1 MTMLLVRVK
10 SLKVYLLPDYPTSEY
25 PTPILLRL
33 PNWGTLNYP
42 TVSQFGVEGGLDGVG
57 GVAHAGV
64 HPQALSV
71 LAQVRS
77 TNPLNISW
85 RSSSGLHP

>member
-1 MTMLLVRVK
+1 MSQVTQGVLA
-10 SLKVYLLPDYPTSEY
+10 PDHPE
-25 PTPILLRL
+25 
-33 PNWGTLNYP
+33 GDD
-42 TVSQFGVEGGLDGVG
+42 GGLDDVG
-57 GVAHAGV
+57 GESHDGV